1 MTELRALLAQVGRTE
16 ASVLITGP
24 SGSGKELAAR
34 ALHAASPR
42 SRGPF
47 VALNCGAIPRE
58 LLESELFGHERGAF
72 TGAHQMRVGKFE
84 AAAGGTLFLDEIGDM
99 PLDMQVAL
107 LRVIEERRFERI
119 GSAKSQVANVRIVSA
134 THRDPGMAILA
145 GRFREDLYYRL
156 NVFPIQIPALTERRE
171 DLTDLI
177 EHFTAPLGARA
188 PMFADDGI
196 ARLVAH
202 DWPGNVRELRNFVE
216 RAAIRFGGLRVGADA
231 VELSLQR
238 PIVGAVSLARPAH
251 QGVPTLAVA
260 RPVAMALPRLA
271 EFPEIDPARLLAR
284 GGLDLRAAMGK
295 LERGFIEAALAA
307 SGDIVADAAR
317 TLGMQRTTLVE
328 KIKRLEVRR
337 GAMEDARLAA

>member
-107 LRVIEERRFERI
+107 LRVIEEWRFERI

-171 DLTDLI
+171 DVTDLI

-202 DWPGNVRELRNFVE
+202 DWPGNVRELRSAVF
-216 RAAIRFGGLRVGADA
+216 RAVVMCSGGVIQATD
-231 VELSLQR
+231 LSLAPSSRR
-238 PIVGAVSLARPAH
+238 PPTVVAAAAAPDRPRRHAIGRETLVAALREQGHNVTAAAATLGVSR
-251 QGVPTLAVA
+251 VT
-260 RPVAMALPRLA
+260 
-271 EFPEIDPARLLAR
+271 FYRLLQR
-284 GGLDLRAAMGK
+284 FEVTLDRADCGDPG
-295 LERGFIEAALAA
+295 RPPA
-307 SGDIVADAAR
+307 S
-317 TLGMQRTTLVE
+317 
-328 KIKRLEVRR
+328 
-337 GAMEDARLAA
+337 